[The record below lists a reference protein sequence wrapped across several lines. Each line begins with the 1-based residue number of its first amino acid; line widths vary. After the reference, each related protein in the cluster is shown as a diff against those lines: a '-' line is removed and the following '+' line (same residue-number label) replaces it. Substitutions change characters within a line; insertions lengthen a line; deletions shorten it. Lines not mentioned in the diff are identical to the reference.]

1 MIINKHQKW
10 NDNVVYCVK
19 KYVRKPIKTT
29 YDKNVW
35 VKISNGKNV
44 KILRLWYQTMVDE
57 NIKSI
62 MIWKVR
68 AFLKIWPCEKWK
80 IWKYNMNFA
89 KYAHTLWFV
98 LSK

>member
-1 MIINKHQKW
+1 MTMFF
-10 NDNVVYCVK
+10 YCVK

-62 MIWKVR
+62 MIWKVGHSKR
-68 AFLKIWPCEKWK
+68 YDNVKNWKFGNIIWTLP
-80 IWKYNMNFA
+80 NMLILYDLFYQN
-89 KYAHTLWFV
+89 KNI
-98 LSK
+98 